1 MLSTTAFPKKLYK
14 HLLCFLGKVKGG
26 EFPYQELESLSFRL
40 WCELCRHGNDLIV
53 SNNDSPAH
61 TKTYKVLENITGHSN
76 NVGFFFKLQGQNI
89 STGTC
94 CHLRS
99 QQIAFLG
106 GKPQ

>member
-76 NVGFFFKLQGQNI
+76 NVGFFSNFK
-89 STGTC
+89 
-94 CHLRS
+94 
-99 QQIAFLG
+99 
-106 GKPQ
+106 GKT